1 MSLGVKNWTDPSY
14 LSRINKDFGPP
25 TAGAASVTT
34 KWVTFAAIQLFSL
47 STYMVTAGTS
57 SSGAGTNTVNGTATI
72 NGQLLS
78 LIIVS
83 NTATAGATASLG
95 TTTVGPFLA
104 GGGFVS
110 GGVGTGQIGG
120 VNQFALN
127 TTTGTAG
134 QGGIPVPPQ
143 SLVYIVS
150 GTDATAQC
158 ACSLDYQVQPG
169 AALTI

>member
-1 MSLGVKNWTDPSY
+1 MALGVKNWTDPSY
-14 LSRINKDFGPP
+14 LCRINKDFGPP

-34 KWVTFAAIQLFSL
+34 KWVTFAALQLYSL

-57 SSGAGTNTVNGTATI
+57 TYTGPNGTATV
-72 NGQLLS
+72 GAQQLS
-78 LIIVS
+78 LIIVT
-83 NTATAGATASLG
+83 NTNTGTGVSLG
-95 TTTVGPFLA
+95 TTTVGPFYA
-104 GGGFVS
+104 GGTA
-110 GGVGTGQIGG
+110 TGSIGG
-120 VNQFALN
+120 DNQFALN

-134 QGGIPVPPQ
+134 QGGIPVPAQ

-158 ACSLDYQVQPG
+158 ACSLDYQVQAG